1 MSTTPYQ
8 KVSKIPKG
16 YNTVRK
22 KKETQKK
29 LEKDV
34 KPQFQEEKVVIL
46 KAGF

>member
-16 YNTVRK
+16 YDTVRK
-22 KKETQKK
+22 KKETKK